1 MSNNIFEPS
10 KIYKPMKYQWAEDYR
25 QESEQMH
32 WITDEIDFN
41 QDLVDFRE
49 KLTEDEREF
58 VKSILSIFTQSDFA
72 VANYYV
78 DFLLPKIKNNEI
90 RGMLSSFNCRE
101 WEHQR
106 GYAQL
111 NESLRLPESYYTDFL
126 EHTATLDKW
135 SFYTNNSNYKDSFG
149 LSVAKQ
155 VLTEGIA
162 LFGAFIMLKN
172 FERHGLLMGTCK
184 VNEWS
189 LKDETLHI
197 EGNAKLFRT
206 WANENS
212 KEVGDKFKKV
222 IYDMAREAVSLEEA
236 FIDFAFSKHEIRD
249 LHKEDVKLY
258 IKYIAD
264 RRMIQLG
271 LKPEYNIEKN
281 PLPWFDML
289 TNGSSLQNFFEGRS
303 ADYDIAGLVGEYKYG
318 N

>member
-1 MSNNIFEPS
+1 
-10 KIYKPMKYQWAEDYR
+10 MKYQWAEYYR
-25 QESEQMH
+25 QEPEQMH
-32 WITDEIDFN
+32 WVTDEIDFN

-49 KLTEDEREF
+49 KLSIDELEF

-111 NESLRLPESYYTDFL
+111 NESLGLPESYYTDFL
-126 EHTATLDKW
+126 EHVATLDKW
-135 SFYTNNSNYKDSFG
+135 NFYKDNDKVSDSFG
-149 LSVAKQ
+149 LSIAKQ

-189 LKDETLHI
+189 LKDETLHV
-197 EGNAKLFRT
+197 EGNAKLFKT
-206 WANENS
+206 WATENS
-212 KEVGDKFKKV
+212 KEVGNSFKKI
-222 IYDMAREAVSLEEA
+222 IYDMTREAVKLECN
-236 FIDFAFSKHEIRD
+236 FIDFAFNKHEVRD
-249 LHKEDVKLY
+249 LAPEDVKQY
-258 IKYIAD
+258 IRYIAD
-264 RRMIQLG
+264 RRLLQLG
-271 LKPEYNIEKN
+271 LKAEYNIEVN
-281 PLPWFDML
+281 PLPWFDEL

-303 ADYDIAGLVGEYKYG
+303 ADYDIAGLTGDYKYG